1 MSWWGQREILAA
13 DEEHRV
19 QLEAIVGRICR
30 DSGPAHVIATYDA
43 LHELVDMTPVEGA
56 LSRHVVKLL
65 VNAVGSH
72 PTMPDESRRGI
83 SAALERLFQSNEA
96 ALEGLVNLL
105 DHCSGKVRAFASDL
119 LSRLV
124 SSDKQVAWLNNIAEK
139 LASLNAQTRST
150 VTHCLRQIVQNAE
163 NLHPHCVAALCT
175 QIRSPRSF
183 SRDSALEGLVLVA
196 PLCRREHLVREVV
209 ACLYDASE
217 EVRASAVKA
226 VAALS
231 AQDPCSN
238 QDWILAV
245 STCMDHHDVCV
256 RTTGR
261 DSLDALRSCGRRDVH
276 PQDPPRATT
285 VFQDP
290 GPATA
295 LENKGQ
301 KLMLDPAVRYRI
313 QSGQWRLWDEWDLAY
328 GQAGRPCIVDDH
340 LLRRRRHSGNTALAE
355 SRSNRATI
363 AHISKRLE
371 DDDLA
376 VRESAVTALCR
387 LAAEVTGSRI
397 DLIRACAFRLGH
409 DDDGVRNT
417 AVLALARLVRGNMA
431 AEVDVVLEW
440 LQQPGDGD
448 GRLNHDAQAKTQV
461 SAIRALAS
469 VAMHSDER
477 VVKALL
483 TAVNQPD
490 ADYRVVRAALDALAR
505 VAHFGPHMR

>member
-1 MSWWGQREILAA
+1 M
-13 DEEHRV
+13 

-56 LSRHVVKLL
+56 LSRHVVRLL

-83 SAALERLFQSNEA
+83 SAALERQFQSNDA

-261 DSLDALRSCGRRDVH
+261 DSLDALRFLS
-276 PQDPPRATT
+276 A
-285 VFQDP
+285 
-290 GPATA
+290 
-295 LENKGQ
+295 
-301 KLMLDPAVRYRI
+301 
-313 QSGQWRLWDEWDLAY
+313 
-328 GQAGRPCIVDDH
+328 
-340 LLRRRRHSGNTALAE
+340 NTALAE

-431 AEVDVVLEW
+431 AELDVVLEW

-505 VAHFGPHMR
+505 VAHFGPQMS

>member
-1 MSWWGQREILAA
+1 M
-13 DEEHRV
+13 

-56 LSRHVVKLL
+56 LSRHVVRLL

-124 SSDKQVAWLNNIAEK
+124 RSDKQVTWLNNIAEK
-139 LASLNAQTRST
+139 LASVNAQTRST
-150 VTHCLRQIVQNAE
+150 VTQCLRQIVQSAE
-163 NLHPHCVAALCT
+163 NLHPYCVAALCT
-175 QIRSPRSF
+175 QIRSPQSF

-196 PLCRREHLVREVV
+196 PMCRREHLVREVV

-226 VAALS
+226 VAALA

-245 STCMDHHDVCV
+245 STCMDHHDACV

-261 DSLDALRSCGRRDVH
+261 DSLDALRSCGRVIGSDVR
-276 PQDPPRATT
+276 PQDPPRAIT

-295 LENKGQ
+295 LGIKGQ

-328 GQAGRPCIVDDH
+328 GRAGRQCIVDDH
-340 LLRRRRHSGNTALAE
+340 LLQRRPHAGNTALAE
-355 SRSNRATI
+355 SRTIRATI

-371 DDDLA
+371 DDNLA
-376 VRESAVTALCR
+376 VRDSAVTALCQ
-387 LAAEVTGSRI
+387 LAAEVKNSRI

-409 DDDGVRNT
+409 DDDVVRNT

-448 GRLNHDAQAKTQV
+448 GRLNHDTQAMTQV

-490 ADYRVVRAALDALAR
+490 ADYRVVRAAFDALAR
-505 VAHFGPHMR
+505 VAHLGPQMR